1 MKGKKYGNAYNKVG
15 YIMVTHTHTINEY
28 SCKEKNCITIGCTL
42 NQRVLINII
51 VTLTISQ

>member
-1 MKGKKYGNAYNKVG
+1 MKGKEYGNAYNRVA
-15 YIMVTHTHTINEY
+15 YIMVTHTINEY